1 MEADTK
7 NYLRTILSK
16 LDGMSCEVNEILE
29 DEYLQDDEEQMTA
42 PIYDAISDLQ
52 LAITEYQ
59 EFNKYI

>member
-16 LDGMSCEVNEILE
+16 LDGMSNEVNEILE

-42 PIYDAISDLQ
+42 CWCA
-52 LAITEYQ
+52 AA
-59 EFNKYI
+59 NKAGDGRAVR

>member
-7 NYLRTILSK
+7 NYLRTILSQ
-16 LDGMSCEVNEILE
+16 LDGMSNEVNEILE

-42 PIYDAISDLQ
+42 PIYDAISNLQ

-59 EFNKYI
+59 EFNNYI

>member
-7 NYLRTILSK
+7 HYLRTILSK
-16 LDGMSCEVNEILE
+16 LDGMSNEVNEILE
-29 DEYLQDDEEQMTA
+29 DEYVQDDEEQMTA
-42 PIYDAISDLQ
+42 PIYDAISNLQ